1 MQKSLG
7 TLIGKLVRL
16 TVVFR
21 PNGGHALPG
30 LVVDRL
36 LPNYLPAML
45 KQLPDG
51 VVFITGTNG
60 KTTTTKM
67 VVKLLEQNGKRVIT
81 NSTGSNMVRG
91 VVSGLAKSATVS
103 GKLRFDIAV
112 LEVDE
117 ASARPL
123 SQKIKPSWVLAL
135 NVSRDQLDRFGE
147 VDAIANHIKQAMN
160 EATEGIITNA
170 ADPLLVKAATE
181 VAARKNISLE
191 FFGAAARLLKFFPND
206 YEMAAVNAQPKTQ
219 PTHVKRRQSV
229 GLADYDGQTVKY
241 LIDSKKY
248 AAEFKLSGQ
257 HNFLNGAAALALT
270 RQLLP
275 DIGVADLVSEL
286 AKVPIAFGRGETY
299 RYSNGAT
306 VELVLVK
313 NPASFRQALLSYA
326 AKDHQLAIAIN
337 DNIADGRDVS
347 WLWDVDFSSLAGKTV
362 MLTTGSRAADMALRL
377 QYSDIEV
384 AAIEPNLDK
393 ALADISRRPQHKVIF
408 ATYTAMLKLYDSLN
422 KQAVPVL

>member
-1 MQKSLG
+1 MQKFLG
-7 TLIGKLVRL
+7 TLLGKLIRL
-16 TVVFR
+16 AVAFR

-36 LPNYLPAML
+36 FPNYLSAML
-45 KQLPDG
+45 QQLPEG

-67 VVKLLEQNGKRVIT
+67 VVKLLEQSGKRIMT

-91 VVSGLAKSATVS
+91 VVSDLAKAATVS
-103 GKLRFDIAV
+103 GRLNYDIAV

-117 ASARPL
+117 ASAKPL
-123 SQKIKPSWVLAL
+123 TKKVKPRWVLAL

-147 VDAIANHIKQAMN
+147 VDAIANHIKLAMDQA
-160 EATEGIITNA
+160 TDGIVTNA
-170 ADPLLVKAATE
+170 ADPLLSNAAAE
-181 VAARKNISLE
+181 VAARKNISLG
-191 FFGAAARLLKFFPND
+191 FFGAARKLLKFFPND
-206 YEMAAVNAQPKTQ
+206 YQLAAIDTKPKTKSVHAEHLS
-219 PTHVKRRQSV
+219 TTELASFDGQSV
-229 GLADYDGQTVKY
+229 KY
-241 LIDSKKY
+241 MIEGKNYS
-248 AAEFKLSGQ
+248 ARFKLTGQ
-257 HNFLNGAAALALT
+257 HNFLNGAAALALAKE
-270 RQLLP
+270 LLP
-275 DIGVADLVSEL
+275 QTPIAELVTGL
-286 AKVPIAFGRGETY
+286 AKVSIAFGRGETY

-313 NPASFRQALLSYA
+313 NPASFRQALISYG

-362 MLTTGSRAADMALRL
+362 ALTTGSRAADMALRL

-384 AAIEPNLDK
+384 TAIEPNLDK
-393 ALADISRRPQHKVIF
+393 ALADISKRPQHKVIF

-422 KQAVPVL
+422 KQAEPTV